1 MYYVSSNYTDIHTEC
16 QDGEIRL
23 NNVQYGRVELCIN
36 NTWGTI
42 CDDFWDN
49 QDASVLCRELGYSPH
64 GIYNI
69 IYNIYVVDN
78 LTFKL
83 SQIL

>member
-1 MYYVSSNYTDIHTEC
+1 MDSVDTYILDLLTSEMHTEC

-49 QDASVLCRELGYSPH
+49 QDASVLCKELGYSPH
-64 GIYNI
+64 GM
-69 IYNIYVVDN
+69 
-78 LTFKL
+78 
-83 SQIL
+83 